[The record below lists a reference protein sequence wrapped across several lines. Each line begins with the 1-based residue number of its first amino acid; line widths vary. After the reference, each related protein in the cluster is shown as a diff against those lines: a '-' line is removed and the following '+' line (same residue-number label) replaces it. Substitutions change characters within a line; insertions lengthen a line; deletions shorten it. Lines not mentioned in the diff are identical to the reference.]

1 VELHKLFSTYS
12 PFEKIVEV
20 LIYFLKN
27 DKIASG
33 FYMLE
38 KNIFILDVAFFREV
52 VVRLRNELS
61 TF

>member
-1 VELHKLFSTYS
+1 MFSTYS